1 MNMLQISGSPH
12 IHTQDSSRKI
22 MWTVVI
28 ALMPAFLAS
37 IYFFGLG
44 ALKVTLI
51 SVISC
56 LLIEWLIQKFL
67 IKGETTITDGSAV
80 ITGLLLAFNVPSNL
94 PWWIIVIGAL
104 VAIGIGK
111 MAFGGLGKNI
121 FNPAIVARIFLLISF
136 PVQMTTWPKVSILDF
151 SGVDAVTGPTPLAI
165 VKEGLKNGESL
176 NQIMSNND
184 FPSNLDMFLGNMGGS
199 LGETSAIALIIG
211 GIILLSR
218 RIISWH
224 IPVSILGT
232 IVIFTEFI
240 HHFFPESCISPEMHT
255 AFPMFH
261 LLSGG
266 VLLGAI
272 FMATDMVTSPM
283 TKKGMLLYGVC
294 IGIITVL
301 IKVWGAYP
309 EGMSFAI
316 LIMNGFTP
324 LINKWL
330 KPKRFG
336 EKLTVKQ

>member
-1 MNMLQISGSPH
+1 
-12 IHTQDSSRKI
+12 
-22 MWTVVI
+22 
-28 ALMPAFLAS
+28 
-37 IYFFGLG
+37 
-44 ALKVTLI
+44 
-51 SVISC
+51 
-56 LLIEWLIQKFL
+56 
-67 IKGETTITDGSAV
+67 
-80 ITGLLLAFNVPSNL
+80 
-94 PWWIIVIGAL
+94 
-104 VAIGIGK
+104 
-111 MAFGGLGKNI
+111 
-121 FNPAIVARIFLLISF
+121 
-136 PVQMTTWPKVSILDF
+136 
-151 SGVDAVTGPTPLAI
+151 
-165 VKEGLKNGESL
+165 
-176 NQIMSNND
+176 
-184 FPSNLDMFLGNMGGS
+184 
-199 LGETSAIALIIG
+199 
-211 GIILLSR
+211 
-218 RIISWH
+218 
-224 IPVSILGT
+224 
-232 IVIFTEFI
+232 
-240 HHFFPESCISPEMHT
+240 MHT